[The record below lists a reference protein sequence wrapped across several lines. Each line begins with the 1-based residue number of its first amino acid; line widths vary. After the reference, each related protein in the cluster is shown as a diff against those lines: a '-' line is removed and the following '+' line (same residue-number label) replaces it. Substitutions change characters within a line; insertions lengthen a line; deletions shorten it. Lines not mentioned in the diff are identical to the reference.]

1 MYGVFPILLMLPAG
15 SAFVQECF
23 YIMDFVGRGE
33 AYRPFFASYLRESA
47 GYGIAG
53 CRDRQQ
59 SFILTR
65 QENFKL
71 FFRIREAAGVKSACR
86 CGG

>member
-33 AYRPFFASYLRESA
+33 AYRPFLHLTSVNLQDTVSLVA
-47 GYGIAG
+47 GTGSKALY
-53 CRDRQQ
+53 
-59 SFILTR
+59 
-65 QENFKL
+65 
-71 FFRIREAAGVKSACR
+71 
-86 CGG
+86 

>member
-1 MYGVFPILLMLPAG
+1 MNEGL
-15 SAFVQECF
+15 
-23 YIMDFVGRGE
+23 GE
-33 AYRPFFASYLRESA
+33 LRCRRHFLASYLRESA

-65 QENFKL
+65 QGNFKL